1 MLGYFPAPYE
11 DELFYSVIARYH
23 VHSGNFNFVDTI
35 RDLYGK
41 TQLKAVPDLATNL
54 NTVYENLKI
63 FNYLPIEELMEKHTM
78 YLYYT
83 NFTNSKVKDR
93 TKQIILY
100 ESNLSKAYRILGI
113 LGNKI
118 KEPNFF
124 RFCNKCLEEDLKKY
138 GENYWHLTH
147 QLPSVFYCHKHPD
160 EILLDS
166 EIWYRRGSRTEFKSA
181 ALIGNAVQNS
191 NELKLIEKNKSNL
204 KRITKESVKLAT
216 QRYDWNLENIH
227 EVYRVML
234 NSKGYLSAKGTVNQ
248 TELGKDLLEYYSEE
262 LLIYLNCELKIGD
275 NNCWLRLITSKH
287 RSIFHPLKH
296 ILLLLF

>member
-1 MLGYFPAPYE
+1 MLGYFPTPYE
-11 DELFYSVIARYH
+11 DEIFYSVIARYH
-23 VHSGNFNFVDTI
+23 VHSGNLNFVDTI

-41 TQLKAVPDLATNL
+41 TQLKATPDLATNL
-54 NTVYENLKI
+54 SAVYENLKV
-63 FNYLPIEELMEKHTM
+63 FNYLPLEELLKKHTM

-83 NFTNSKVKDR
+83 NFTKSKVKDQS
-93 TKQIILY
+93 KQIILY
-100 ESNLSKAYRILGI
+100 ESNLSKVYRILGI

-124 RFCNKCLEEDLKKY
+124 RFCNKCLEEDFKNY

-181 ALIGNAVQNS
+181 SLIGNAVQNT
-191 NELKLIEKNKSNL
+191 NELELIEKNKSIL

-216 QRYDWNLENIH
+216 QSYDWNL
-227 EVYRVML
+227 
-234 NSKGYLSAKGTVNQ
+234 
-248 TELGKDLLEYYSEE
+248 
-262 LLIYLNCELKIGD
+262 
-275 NNCWLRLITSKH
+275 
-287 RSIFHPLKH
+287 
-296 ILLLLF
+296 